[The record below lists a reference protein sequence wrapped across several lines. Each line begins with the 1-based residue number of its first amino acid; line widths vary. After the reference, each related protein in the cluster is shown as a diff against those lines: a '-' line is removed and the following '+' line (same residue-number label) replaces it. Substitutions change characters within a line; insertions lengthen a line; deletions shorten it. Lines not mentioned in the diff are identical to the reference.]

1 MAETS
6 PIPLPIPIRLSND
19 RSSQSVIREQT
30 SNEFVFAV
38 VGHIGAG
45 VSTIAKDL
53 KKELEK
59 SGFQVELLKSK
70 DVITKWSADHGKP
83 VPEPAK
89 GIDYVT
95 ALQDLGDEMRRTDQ
109 AAVANALIRTIRIV
123 RAKQRNISVTK
134 SLPIEPDGKRRAYI
148 LDSIRHPME
157 VQLLR
162 QVYQHAFTLVGVVCN
177 EDRRVQRL
185 STKLHDVGRDK
196 AKALMKRDA
205 DAPEKYGQRVADA
218 FHLADYFIDNSENR
232 LIEQAAN
239 TNWTVAEKLSRLA
252 RIILR
257 KEVVRPTSHEMAM
270 HIAYGAQVR
279 SACMSRQVGA
289 AILDHNGNVLA
300 TGTNEVPRAGGGVY
314 GSTFEEDPKSG
325 EHRCIYRPLQ
335 NDDGTA
341 ITPYC
346 SNTQEQGRIVSEV
359 VSSVMTA
366 DLLADR
372 EDLMPEQKKVFKEIL
387 ASCQD
392 PLKKVIAKSPIGALL
407 EFSRAL
413 HAEMDALLSAGREGK
428 STQGARMYVTTYP
441 CHYCARHIVGAGID
455 EVQYIEPYPKSKA
468 LQLHRDSISE
478 SPPGWEPPSKGGA
491 KVLFHPFTGVAPRMY
506 TRAFQKDR
514 ELKDKHT
521 GKLDI
526 RDAEWGSAW
535 DVSRVSY
542 PQLEAL
548 LEASD
553 ASK

>member
-6 PIPLPIPIRLSND
+6 PSSLLPIRLLND
-19 RSSQSVIREQT
+19 RSSQSVIQEQT

-53 KKELEK
+53 KKVLED
-59 SGFQVELLKSK
+59 SDFQVELLKSK
-70 DVITKWSADHGKP
+70 DVITTWASDHNRS
-83 VPEPAK
+83 VPEPAR

-95 ALQDLGDEMRRTDQ
+95 ALQNLGDEMRRSDH
-109 AAVANALIRTIRIV
+109 AAVANALIRKIRTV
-123 RAKQRNISVTK
+123 RARQKNVPLAKNQ
-134 SLPIEPDGKRRAYI
+134 PIEPDGKRRAYV

-162 QVYQHAFTLVGVVCN
+162 KVYQHAFTLVGVVCN
-177 EDRRVQRL
+177 EDRRVERL
-185 STKLHDVGRDK
+185 SKKLRDVGRDN
-196 AKALMKRDA
+196 AKTLMKRDA

-218 FHLADYFIDNSENR
+218 FHLADYFIDNSEER
-232 LIEQAAN
+232 LTDQAAN
-239 TNWTVAEKLSRLA
+239 PNWTVAEQLSRLA
-252 RIILR
+252 LIILR
-257 KEVVRPTSHEMAM
+257 KKVIRPTAHEMAM

-314 GSTFEEDPKSG
+314 GSTFEEEPKSS
-325 EHRCIYRPLQ
+325 EHRCIYRELR
-335 NDDGTA
+335 NEDGA
-341 ITPYC
+341 EIIPYC
-346 SNTQEQGRIVSEV
+346 SNTMEQHRIVGEV
-359 VSSVMTA
+359 VSSVISA
-366 DLLADR
+366 DLISDR
-372 EDLMPEQKKVFKEIL
+372 NDLTPEEKELFKQIL
-387 ASCQD
+387 ESC
-392 PLKKVIAKSPIGALL
+392 KETMAKVIAKSPIGSLL

-468 LQLHRDSISE
+468 LQLHSDSICE
-478 SPPGWEPPSKGGA
+478 SPPGWKPPSNGGT

-514 ELKDKHT
+514 EYKDKQT
-521 GKLDI
+521 GNLLI
-526 RDAEWGSAW
+526 QDAEWGSAW

-542 PQLEAL
+542 PQLEVL

-553 ASK
+553 DPK

>member
-1 MAETS
+1 MAEPS
-6 PIPLPIPIRLSND
+6 PTPIPIRSPSE

-53 KKELEK
+53 KRELET
-59 SGFQVELLKSK
+59 SGFQVELLKAK
-70 DVITKWSADHGKP
+70 DEITKWAADHGKS

-89 GIDYVT
+89 GIDYIT
-95 ALQDLGDEMRRTDQ
+95 ALQDLGDEMRITDQ
-109 AAVANALIRTIRIV
+109 AAVANALIRKIRIV
-123 RAKQRNISVTK
+123 RATKQRNVPVAK
-134 SLPIEPDGKRRAYI
+134 NLPVEPDGKLRAYI

-177 EDRRVQRL
+177 EDRRVERL
-185 STKLHDVGRDK
+185 SAKLHDVGRDN

-218 FHLADYFIDNSENR
+218 FHLADYFIDNSEKR
-232 LIEQAAN
+232 LIEQTAN
-239 TNWTVAEKLSRLA
+239 PNWTVAEKLSRLT

-289 AILDHNGNVLA
+289 AILDQNGNVLS

-314 GSTFEEDPKSG
+314 GNTFEETPTSG
-325 EHRCIYRPLQ
+325 DHRCIYRLLQ
-335 NDDGTA
+335 NDDGTP
-341 ITPYC
+341 IIPYC
-346 SNTQEQGRIVSEV
+346 SNTREQGGIVSDV
-359 VSSVMTA
+359 VSSVISS
-366 DLLADR
+366 DLLAGR
-372 EDLMPEQKKVFKEIL
+372 EDLTSEQKKAFNEIL
-387 ASCQD
+387 ESCQD
-392 PLKKVIAKSPIGALL
+392 RLKKAIAKSPIGALL

-468 LQLHRDSISE
+468 LQLHMDSISE
-478 SPPGWEPPSKGGA
+478 SPPGWVPPSNGGP
-491 KVLFHPFTGVAPRMY
+491 KVLFHSFTGVAPRMY

-514 ELKDKHT
+514 ELKDKQT
-521 GKLDI
+521 GRLHI
-526 RDAEWGSAW
+526 QDAEWGSAW

-548 LEASD
+548 LEASN

>member
-1 MAETS
+1 MPETS
-6 PIPLPIPIRLSND
+6 SAPIPLRLSTD
-19 RSSQSVIREQT
+19 RNSQSVIREQT
-30 SNEFVFAV
+30 SNEFVFAI

-59 SGFQVELLKSK
+59 SNFQVELLKSK
-70 DVITKWSADHGKP
+70 DVITRWAADHNKP
-83 VPEPAK
+83 VPEPTK
-89 GIDYVT
+89 RLEYVS

-109 AAVANALIRTIRIV
+109 AAVATALIRTIRSV
-123 RAKQRNISVTK
+123 RAKNRNFTDVRNQAV
-134 SLPIEPDGKRRAYI
+134 EPDGKQRAYI

-177 EDRRVQRL
+177 EDRRVERL
-185 STKLHDVGRDK
+185 SSKLSDAGR
-196 AKALMKRDA
+196 ANASELMKRDA

-232 LIEQAAN
+232 LVEDTSNA
-239 TNWTVAEKLSRLA
+239 NWTVADKLSRLS
-252 RIILR
+252 RILMR
-257 KEVVRPTSHEMAM
+257 KEVVRPTPHETAM
-270 HIAYGAQVR
+270 HVAYGAQVR

-289 AILDHNGNVLA
+289 AILDAKGNVLA

-314 GSTFEEDPKSG
+314 GSTFEENPKSG
-325 EHRCIYRPLQ
+325 EHRCIYRPLKAE
-335 NDDGTA
+335 DGTA

-346 SNTQEQGRIVSEV
+346 SNTQQQGKIVSDV
-359 VSSVMTA
+359 VCAVLKADHLADRKDLKPEEKKAFM
-366 DLLADR
+366 DLLA
-372 EDLMPEQKKVFKEIL
+372 
-387 ASCQD
+387 SCEES
-392 PLKKVIAKSPIGALL
+392 LKKVIAKSPIGALL

-468 LQLHRDSISE
+468 LQLHKDSISE
-478 SPPGWEPPSKGGA
+478 SPSNWVPPRCGGA

-506 TRAFQKDR
+506 ARAFLKDR
-514 ELKDKHT
+514 ELKNKQT
-521 GKLDI
+521 GNLDI
-526 RDAEWGSAW
+526 QDAEWGSAW

-548 LEASD
+548 LEEND
-553 ASK
+553 AAK

>member
-6 PIPLPIPIRLSND
+6 PTPIPIRLPND
-19 RSSQSVIREQT
+19 RSSQTVIREQT

-59 SGFQVELLKSK
+59 SDFQVELLKSK
-70 DVITKWSADHGKP
+70 EAITKWAAEHGRR

-95 ALQDLGDEMRRTDQ
+95 ALQDLGDEMRRADQ
-109 AAVANALIRTIRIV
+109 AAVANALIRTIRTV
-123 RAKQRNISVTK
+123 RAKQQNITV
-134 SLPIEPDGKRRAYI
+134 IGNQAIAPDGKRRAYV

-177 EDRRVQRL
+177 EDRRIDRL
-185 STKLHDVGRDK
+185 TSKHTDGGLEN

-218 FHLADYFIDNSENR
+218 FHLADYFIDNSESR
-232 LIEQAAN
+232 VDDGTAN
-239 TNWTVAEKLSRLA
+239 PNWTVAEKLARLV
-252 RIILR
+252 RIIMR
-257 KEVVRPTSHEMAM
+257 KEVVRPTSHETAM

-289 AILDHNGNVLA
+289 AILDSNGNVLA

-314 GSTFEEDPKSG
+314 GSTFEENPKSG
-325 EHRCIYRPLQ
+325 EHRCIYRPLK
-335 NDDGTA
+335 DEDGTP
-341 ITPYC
+341 IIPYC
-346 SNTQEQGRIVSEV
+346 SNTQQQGAIVSDV
-359 VSSVMTA
+359 VTSVVTA

-372 EDLMPEQKKVFKEIL
+372 QDLTSEQKSAFREIL
-387 ASCQD
+387 KSCEQS
-392 PLKKVIAKSPIGALL
+392 LKKVIAKSPIGALL

-478 SPPGWEPPSKGGA
+478 SPPGWEPPSKSGT
-491 KVLFHPFTGVAPRMY
+491 KVLFHPFSGIAPRMY
-506 TRAFQKDR
+506 ARAFLKDR
-514 ELKDKHT
+514 ELKDKQT
-521 GKLDI
+521 GKLHI
-526 RDAEWGSAW
+526 QDAEWGSAW

-548 LEASD
+548 LEASN
-553 ASK
+553 APT